1 MEFLQKPF
9 NLKALAQKIREILDG
24 PNATPV
30 LRGRSRN
37 ERNSI

>member
-24 PNATPV
+24 ATPTPV
-30 LRGRSRN
+30 LRGHSKN
-37 ERNSI
+37 ERDSI